1 MLLGKHSAGKPKIN
15 IYSSSGIHLST
26 ITVSLHNL
34 KRADE
39 QWDLT
44 QPVLIHF
51 TPTHLLVVSDEGLYR
66 LYDLS
71 NPASYT
77 QYSLGSEV
85 TELGVVSGKGYDDGF
100 VVLTGGLQFM
110 EVRGWKGGRVG
121 AMASSGTSFSALR
134 LEESKTNG

>member
-1 MLLGKHSAGKPKIN
+1 MSPFPLTLIGTPVLFGREQV
-15 IYSSSGIHLST
+15 LT
-26 ITVSLHNL
+26 T
-34 KRADE
+34 

-51 TPTHLLVVSDEGLYR
+51 TSTHLLVLSDEGTYR

-71 NPASYT
+71 NPQSYSQHT
-77 QYSLGSEV
+77 LGPEV
-85 TELGVVSGKGYDDGF
+85 QEMGIVSAKGYDEGF

-121 AMASSGTSFSALR
+121 GMAASGRSR
-134 LEESKTNG
+134 LPLDPGG